1 MSFSQMS
8 FGQMP
13 FVQIS
18 ISQMS
23 VSYIFGT
30 NVCQPNV
37 LWPNVCRSNGFRL
50 KDAGPLQLLSWT
62 MSKLRIF
69 WNRRD
74 DSGNVRVRRYKQF
87 TPVIYG
93 RTRVI
98 SAAECFP
105 LSYSRNLLTRSVPSL
120 KEVGVNAAFSSQAQC
135 HKTFLAGKAR
145 RLALVW
151 SSTGVGSGLARKQQ
165 ARVEASDGNKHCIK
179 VQKKIYQ
186 IAPRKETNWSF
197 KIFIEQPQF
206 KVKLNAIL
214 EPRGQLRFINS
225 QKINGSIH
233 SRRSWCKV
241 THLLHQFTFWQKK
254 KKRTRESE
262 NG

>member
-37 LWPNVCRSNGFRL
+37 LWPSVCRSNGFRL

-105 LSYSRNLLTRSVPSL
+105 VSYSRNLLTRSVPSL

-151 SSTGVGSGLARKQQ
+151 NSTGVGSGLARKQQ
-165 ARVEASDGNKHCIK
+165 ARVEASDGTAQKCKKDLSNCASKRNKLK
-179 VQKKIYQ
+179 
-186 IAPRKETNWSF
+186 F
-197 KIFIEQPQF
+197 
-206 KVKLNAIL
+206 
-214 EPRGQLRFINS
+214 
-225 QKINGSIH
+225 
-233 SRRSWCKV
+233 
-241 THLLHQFTFWQKK
+241 
-254 KKRTRESE
+254 
-262 NG
+262 